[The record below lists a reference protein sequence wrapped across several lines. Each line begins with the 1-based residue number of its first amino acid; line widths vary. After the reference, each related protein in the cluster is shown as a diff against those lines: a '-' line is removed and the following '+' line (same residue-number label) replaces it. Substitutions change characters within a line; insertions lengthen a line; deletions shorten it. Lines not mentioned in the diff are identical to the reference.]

1 MTRTRPPEAM
11 TKAAWN
17 KQQLDEAIENLA
29 YWKRRAFIAINPTDK
44 ANCLARVALWK
55 STRDARRHP
64 SA

>member
-1 MTRTRPPEAM
+1 M